1 MQKQITAQA
10 ITEQMRLEFVDTEGL
25 STPLD
30 AEFEYD
36 PADPF
41 AVSILFTDEPAPVR
55 WTFARELLIEGFYEP
70 TGDGDVHVWPCLNTE
85 GAAVEAGAAREVFE
99 RLGAVPDRRRLDA
112 DAGPTG
118 AGADAAPGG
127 LSGREVEVLRLLAAG
142 LTNRAIAD
150 ALTISE
156 RTVDRHV
163 SNIYTKLD
171 VSTRAAATA
180 FAYEHHLV

>member
-1 MQKQITAQA
+1 MQQEVTAQA

-36 PADPF
+36 PTDPF

-85 GAAVEAGAAREVFE
+85 GNAVVILE
-99 RLGAVPDRRRLDA
+99 
-112 DAGPTG
+112 
-118 AGADAAPGG
+118 
-127 LSGREVEVLRLLAAG
+127 LSSPSGEVLVQVSSRLLAAFIRRMVAVVPPG
-142 LTNRAIAD
+142 AETTVVDLD
-150 ALTISE
+150 AEIDQLF
-156 RTVDRHV
+156 
-163 SNIYTKLD
+163 
-171 VSTRAAATA
+171 AA
-180 FAYEHHLV
+180 

>member
-41 AVSILFTDEPAPVR
+41 AVSVLFADEPVPVR

-85 GAAVEAGAAREVFE
+85 GAAVVILELSSPSGEVLVQVSSRSLASFIHQMVTTVPQGSEAEV
-99 RLGAVPDRRRLDA
+99 VDLDA
-112 DAGPTG
+112 EIAQ
-118 AGADAAPGG
+118 
-127 LSGREVEVLRLLAAG
+127 LLA
-142 LTNRAIAD
+142 
-150 ALTISE
+150 
-156 RTVDRHV
+156 
-163 SNIYTKLD
+163 
-171 VSTRAAATA
+171 
-180 FAYEHHLV
+180 

>member
-41 AVSILFTDEPAPVR
+41 AVSILFSDEPTPVR

-70 TGDGDVHVWPCLNTE
+70 TGDGDVHVWPCLSPE
-85 GAAVEAGAAREVFE
+85 GSAVVILELSSPSGEVLVQVQSKMLSAFIDKMVATVPQGAEETLV
-99 RLGAVPDRRRLDA
+99 DLDA
-112 DAGPTG
+112 EIAKLF
-118 AGADAAPGG
+118 AA
-127 LSGREVEVLRLLAAG
+127 
-142 LTNRAIAD
+142 
-150 ALTISE
+150 
-156 RTVDRHV
+156 
-163 SNIYTKLD
+163 
-171 VSTRAAATA
+171 
-180 FAYEHHLV
+180 

>member
-41 AVSILFTDEPAPVR
+41 AVSVLFADEPTPVR

-85 GAAVEAGAAREVFE
+85 GAAVVILELSSPSGEVLVQVTSRSLSAFIH
-99 RLGAVPDRRRLDA
+99 RMVAMVPQGSEGDTIDLDA
-112 DAGPTG
+112 EIQQ
-118 AGADAAPGG
+118 
-127 LSGREVEVLRLLAAG
+127 L
-142 LTNRAIAD
+142 
-150 ALTISE
+150 
-156 RTVDRHV
+156 
-163 SNIYTKLD
+163 
-171 VSTRAAATA
+171 
-180 FAYEHHLV
+180 FA

>member
-41 AVSILFTDEPAPVR
+41 AVSVLFADEPVPVR

-70 TGDGDVHVWPCLNTE
+70 TGDGDVHVWPCLNTV
-85 GAAVEAGAAREVFE
+85 GAAVVILELSSPSGEVLVQVSSRSLASFIHQMVTTVPQGSEAEV
-99 RLGAVPDRRRLDA
+99 VDLDA
-112 DAGPTG
+112 EIAQ
-118 AGADAAPGG
+118 
-127 LSGREVEVLRLLAAG
+127 LLA
-142 LTNRAIAD
+142 
-150 ALTISE
+150 
-156 RTVDRHV
+156 
-163 SNIYTKLD
+163 
-171 VSTRAAATA
+171 
-180 FAYEHHLV
+180 